1 MRFGFADGARR
12 GPNSRDSLRRKSFI
26 KRTGAS
32 YCASRFRSAM
42 SASILIASFAM
53 ASEAPRMCCDGSRS
67 WSFAAAIG
75 NGRLR
80 IQRIRYGCLVSEAIC
95 RTSET
100 RSVRCRGARGGAQ
113 ERVTVGRNLPFASGA
128 FSRPEANRDSAAATG
143 PGSIVRYS
151 REKAS
156 WLGSP
161 CFWGIDRHRIASLM
175 TAKSAVSTQVCP
187 PHRLESSEIIGISR
201 KSRRA
206 ALLVRDP

>member
-1 MRFGFADGARR
+1 MRFGLADGARR
-12 GPNSRDSLRRKSFI
+12 GPNSRDSLRRKYFI
-26 KRTGAS
+26 KRACH
-32 YCASRFRSAM
+32 CASRFRSAM

-80 IQRIRYGCLVSEAIC
+80 IQRIRYRCLVSEAIC

-113 ERVTVGRNLPFASGA
+113 ERLAVGCDLPFASGA

-143 PGSIVRYS
+143 PGIARYS

-175 TAKSAVSTQVCP
+175 TAKSAVPTQVCR
-187 PHRLESSEIIGISR
+187 PHWLESSEIIGISR
-201 KSRRA
+201 KSPRA